1 MNSQKKAD
9 LALVVITFFWGIA
22 NLISDY
28 MMGFWAPMQ
37 LNAIRFIVAFVVSYA
52 ILRRH
57 MKGVSR
63 MTLLSGALVG
73 FLLSLIYLFAMYGLK
88 TASSITTFSF
98 VIAMPVIINPIINLL
113 FRRIVPEKKFLLS
126 LALSLAGLY
135 LMTMKGFDFR
145 MGKGEALALLSATC
159 YSIDLCFTDVMVA
172 RDDVDPRQL
181 GVLQIGFGAV
191 FMTLISLF
199 LDRGH
204 AIVWSPAIVAGLLT
218 LAVGSTAIAFI
229 AQPVAQQYTTSNH
242 VGVIFTLEPV
252 FSTLAAII
260 VLHEIVSAREYVG
273 AVLMVAAVILMNV
286 DFDRKD
292 KDHEEDPQHL

>member
-1 MNSQKKAD
+1 MNRQKQAD

-37 LNAIRFIVAFVVSYA
+37 LNAIRFIVAFAVSYA
-52 ILRRH
+52 VLRRR
-57 MKGVSR
+57 MKGISR
-63 MTLLSGALVG
+63 TTLLSAVLVG

-88 TASSITTFSF
+88 YASSITTFSF
-98 VIAMPVIINPIINLL
+98 VIAMPVVINPIINLV
-113 FRRIVPEKKFLLS
+113 FRHIVPQKKFLIS
-126 LALSLAGLY
+126 LALSLVGLY
-135 LMTMKGFDFR
+135 LMTMKGSGFH
-145 MGKGEALALLSATC
+145 MGKGEVLALLSATC

-191 FMTLISLF
+191 FMTLLSLVI
-199 LDRGH
+199 DRGQM
-204 AIVWSPAIVAGLLT
+204 IVWSPGIVAGLLT

-252 FSTLAAII
+252 FSTLAAIV
-260 VLHEIVSAREYVG
+260 VLHEIVSAREYIG
-273 AVLMVAAVILMNV
+273 AALMVAAVILMNV
-286 DFDRKD
+286 DFQRKEG
-292 KDHEEDPQHL
+292 DHEENPQHL

>member
-1 MNSQKKAD
+1 MNNQKKAD

-37 LNAIRFIVAFVVSYA
+37 LNAIRFIVAFAVSYA
-52 ILRRH
+52 VLHKDMR
-57 MKGVSR
+57 GVSR
-63 MTLLSGALVG
+63 TTFVSGVFVG

-88 TASSITTFSF
+88 LASSITTFSF
-98 VIAMPVIINPIINLL
+98 VIAMPVVINPLINLV
-113 FRRIVPEKKFLLS
+113 FRRIVPQKKFLLS

-135 LMTMKGFDFR
+135 LMTMKGGDFR
-145 MGKGEALALLSATC
+145 MGIGELLALCSATC
-159 YSIDLCFTDVMVA
+159 YSIDLCFTDAMVQKG
-172 RDDVDPRQL
+172 RVDPKQL

-191 FMTLISLF
+191 FMSL
-199 LDRGH
+199 LSLAIDRGH
-204 AIVWSPAIVAGLLT
+204 PLPFSWGILAGLLT
-218 LAVGSTAIAFI
+218 LAIGSTAIAFI

-260 VLHEIVSAREYVG
+260 VLHEIVSAREYAG
-273 AVLMVAAVILMNV
+273 AVLMIAAVILMNV
-286 DFDRKD
+286 DFQRKD
-292 KDHEEDPQHL
+292 KDHEEDPEHL

>member
-63 MTLLSGALVG
+63 TTLLSGALVG

-98 VIAMPVIINPIINLL
+98 VIAMPVIINPIINL
-113 FRRIVPEKKFLLS
+113 R
-126 LALSLAGLY
+126 
-135 LMTMKGFDFR
+135 T
-145 MGKGEALALLSATC
+145 
-159 YSIDLCFTDVMVA
+159 YS
-172 RDDVDPRQL
+172 
-181 GVLQIGFGAV
+181 
-191 FMTLISLF
+191 
-199 LDRGH
+199 
-204 AIVWSPAIVAGLLT
+204 
-218 LAVGSTAIAFI
+218 GS
-229 AQPVAQQYTTSNH
+229 
-242 VGVIFTLEPV
+242 
-252 FSTLAAII
+252 
-260 VLHEIVSAREYVG
+260 
-273 AVLMVAAVILMNV
+273 
-286 DFDRKD
+286 
-292 KDHEEDPQHL
+292 

>member
-1 MNSQKKAD
+1 M
-9 LALVVITFFWGIA
+9 
-22 NLISDY
+22 
-28 MMGFWAPMQ
+28 
-37 LNAIRFIVAFVVSYA
+37 
-52 ILRRH
+52 
-57 MKGVSR
+57 
-63 MTLLSGALVG
+63 
-73 FLLSLIYLFAMYGLK
+73 
-88 TASSITTFSF
+88 
-98 VIAMPVIINPIINLL
+98 
-113 FRRIVPEKKFLLS
+113 
-126 LALSLAGLY
+126 
-135 LMTMKGFDFR
+135 
-145 MGKGEALALLSATC
+145 
-159 YSIDLCFTDVMVA
+159 
-172 RDDVDPRQL
+172 L

-260 VLHEIVSAREYVG
+260 VLHEIVSAREYLG

-286 DFDRKD
+286 DFERKD
-292 KDHEEDPQHL
+292 KNHEEDPKHL

>member
-1 MNSQKKAD
+1 
-9 LALVVITFFWGIA
+9 
-22 NLISDY
+22 
-28 MMGFWAPMQ
+28 
-37 LNAIRFIVAFVVSYA
+37 
-52 ILRRH
+52 
-57 MKGVSR
+57 
-63 MTLLSGALVG
+63 
-73 FLLSLIYLFAMYGLK
+73 
-88 TASSITTFSF
+88 
-98 VIAMPVIINPIINLL
+98 MPVIINPIINLL

-126 LALSLAGLY
+126 LALSMAGLY

-159 YSIDLCFTDVMVA
+159 YSVDLCFTDVMVA

-260 VLHEIVSAREYVG
+260 VLHEIVSAREYLG